1 MPKHLAGAVQA
12 VCSSAIGLA
21 TLLLAFIG
29 FIGYTGKHSG
39 DRNWEAPDLWYMV
52 PAGIAFCVLV
62 LVPFVATARQD
73 ENERS
78 MEVARWMLLC
88 GTVFALFAV
97 LAFFW
102 DDVRTGFAA
111 QK

>member
-1 MPKHLAGAVQA
+1 MPKHLTGAVQA

-21 TLLLAFIG
+21 TLLVAFIG

-39 DRNWEAPDLWYMV
+39 DRHWELPDLWYLI
-52 PAGIAFCVLV
+52 PAGIAVCVLV

-73 ENERS
+73 DSEKP
-78 MEVARWMLLC
+78 MAVARWMLLW
-88 GTVFALFAV
+88 GTVFALFSV

-102 DDVRTGFAA
+102 EDVRIGFAA
-111 QK
+111 HK